1 MKMFI
6 QKQSMIC
13 MEISIYYVHLL
24 HTVHYVSS
32 FADSFLIVS
41 GPVLSLFRDDF
52 CEVVLSGMNTVN
64 VALQKSHIDRRHL
77 IYFGLQRKKF
87 NIWYLCNIPMYCT
100 DGKLYVM

>member
-13 MEISIYYVHLL
+13 MEISIYYVHVL

-32 FADSFLIVS
+32 IAESVLTVD
-41 GPVLSLFRDDF
+41 GPVFSLFRDDF
-52 CEVVLSGMNTVN
+52 CGVVLSGMNMVN
-64 VALQKSHIDRRHL
+64 IASQKSHIDRRHL
-77 IYFGLQRKKF
+77 IYFCLQRKKF